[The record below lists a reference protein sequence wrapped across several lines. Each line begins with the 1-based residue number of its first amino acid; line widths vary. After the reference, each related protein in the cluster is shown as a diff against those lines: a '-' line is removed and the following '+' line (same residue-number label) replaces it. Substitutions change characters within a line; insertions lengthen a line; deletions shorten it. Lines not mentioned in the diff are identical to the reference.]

1 MTNPIS
7 YISSCLFV
15 LVAHA
20 AMLANIFI
28 NGNYDSVSDPIKVAA
43 AVGLLD
49 LAYFITVR
57 LFDQTSYA
65 VDLALI
71 LILNMGVIFQSSFG
85 GVHFSGNALKHYIT
99 AIVSLI
105 SCRVAFL
112 ICRKYKWLQQKKMY
126 IYIAIGICAVIIL
139 TLTGS
144 RSMWISIG
152 SMSIQPS
159 ELMKPL
165 FILAC
170 ATSVSEQQ
178 NKHKIL
184 FFNVAY
190 ENIILFGI
198 MMGICLLQWWCRDLG
213 SLPTFMGIYICG
225 YLLRVCYPKTKFSK
239 KTYIAGGS
247 LLGIAA
253 IIALRF
259 APSYVQDRLHADI
272 WSDKNGNG
280 YQQSQALIGIANGGW
295 TGKGPGYGSL
305 CNVFAH
311 DNDIVF
317 ATVCEEWGLLYAL
330 MMIFAIIIMMAIPLI
345 IPPRS
350 YFHGT
355 MAAGVCAAF
364 TVQMSLNIFGS
375 CNLIPF
381 TGVTIPF
388 ISSGGTSMLVSGL
401 MAGMLAAS
409 LSPSFEEAVPKKVR
423 KPAKNTRRRSA

>member
-1 MTNPIS
+1 MSNPIS
-7 YISSCLFV
+7 YVTSCLFV
-15 LVAHA
+15 LIAHT
-20 AMLANIFI
+20 AMLANVFI
-28 NGNYDSVSDPIKVAA
+28 NGNYENTSEPIKLAA
-43 AVGLLD
+43 AVIMLD
-49 LAYFITVR
+49 FAYFLIAR
-57 LFDQTSYA
+57 LFEQTSYA

-85 GVHFSGNALKHYIT
+85 GIHLSVKHYIT
-99 AIVSLI
+99 TIVSLA
-105 SCRVAFL
+105 SCRAAFL
-112 ICRKYKWLQQKKMY
+112 LCRRYKSLQLKKKY
-126 IYIAIGICAVIIL
+126 IYIAIGICAVIIV

-152 SMSIQPS
+152 SITIQPS
-159 ELMKPL
+159 EFMKPL

-198 MMGICLLQWWCRDLG
+198 MLGICLLQWWCRDLG
-213 SLPTFMGIYICG
+213 SLPTFMGIYIAG

-239 KTYIAGGS
+239 KTYIAAGS
-247 LLGIAA
+247 ALGIVA
-253 IIALRF
+253 IIAMRF
-259 APSYVQDRLHADI
+259 APAYVQDRLHADI

-295 TGKGPGYGSL
+295 TGKGPGFGSL

-345 IPPRS
+345 VPPRS

-364 TVQMSLNIFGS
+364 TAQMSLNIFGS
-375 CNLIPF
+375 CNMIPF

-388 ISSGGTSMLVSGL
+388 ISSGGSSMMVSGF
-401 MAGMLAAS
+401 MAGMLAAA
-409 LSPSFEEAVPKKVR
+409 LSPSFAEKVPKKAR
-423 KPAKNTRRRSA
+423 KTKQMAERRR